1 MNKLITRVLVVDDE
15 KAILE
20 LLRATLQPEGYET
33 LGATSGT
40 EALQIMVRE
49 QPDIM
54 ILDIMMPGIDGF
66 EVLRRLRQYSDM
78 PVIMLSARFDM
89 ADKVKCLNL
98 GADDYITKPF
108 GTLELLARVSAVL
121 RRTKR
126 EASLVTLSSFN
137 NGKVN
142 IDFIKR
148 RVMIAGNEV
157 RFTPTEYDL
166 LQELVLNA
174 GKVLTYGYLLNKV
187 WGPEYDREREYLHV
201 FIGHLRAKIE
211 SDPANPRMIITTPG
225 VGYRFEADGQNKV

>member
-1 MNKLITRVLVVDDE
+1 MNKHNARVLIVDDE

-20 LLRATLQPEGYET
+20 LLKLTLQSEGYET
-33 LGATSGT
+33 LGATNGT
-40 EALQIMVRE
+40 EALKILAGE
-49 QPDIM
+49 QPNII

-66 EVLRRLRQYSDM
+66 EVLQRLRKYSDI
-78 PVIMLSARFDM
+78 PVIMLSARFEM

-108 GTLELLARVSAVL
+108 GTTELLARVNAVL

-126 EASLVTLSSFN
+126 DALPARTSSFN
-137 NGKVN
+137 NGKIH
-142 IDFIKR
+142 IDFLKR
-148 RVMIAGNEV
+148 RVIIAGNEV
-157 RFTPTEYDL
+157 KFTPTEYDL

-174 GKVLTYGYLLNKV
+174 GKVLTYSYLLNKV

-211 SDPANPRMIITTPG
+211 PDPANPRMIITMPG
-225 VGYRFEADGQNKV
+225 VGYRFEADG

>member
-1 MNKLITRVLVVDDE
+1 MNKYTARVLVVDDE

-33 LGATSGT
+33 LGATNGT

-66 EVLRRLRQYSDM
+66 EVLRQIRQYSGM
-78 PVIMLSARFDM
+78 PVIMLSARSDM

-108 GTLELLARVSAVL
+108 GTVELLARLNAVL
-121 RRTKR
+121 RRTKK
-126 EASLVTLSSFN
+126 EASPVTLSYYN
-137 NGKVN
+137 NGKVD

-148 RVMIAGNEV
+148 RITVAGKEV

-174 GKVLTYGYLLNKV
+174 GKVLTYSYLLNKV
-187 WGPEYDREREYLHV
+187 WGPEYDSEREYLHV
-201 FIGHLRAKIE
+201 FIGHLRGKIE
-211 SDPANPRMIITTPG
+211 SDPANPRMIITMPG
-225 VGYRFEADGQNKV
+225 IGYRLEADGQNKV